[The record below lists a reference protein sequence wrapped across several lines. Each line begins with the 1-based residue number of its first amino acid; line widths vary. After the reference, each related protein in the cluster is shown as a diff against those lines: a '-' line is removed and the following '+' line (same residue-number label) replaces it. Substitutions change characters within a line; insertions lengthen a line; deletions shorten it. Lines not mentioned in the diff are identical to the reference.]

1 MGNNLVRWAG
11 RLSGLY
17 NLNPLAQ
24 CVLLRMANAAVDPD
38 AQSDMPKSRRC
49 VCFLPREELAQQI
62 YGDRRKSRY
71 LDRAIA
77 ELRKT
82 GLIVPE
88 GVSARK
94 GHVQEYRVRVYEAVS
109 LWYKVLSDRYPQDG
123 QELGRI
129 LRDVR
134 KPTKGHT

>member
-1 MGNNLVRWAG
+1 M
-11 RLSGLY
+11 SGIY

-38 AQSDMPKSRRC
+38 AKGDVPMSRRC
-49 VCFLPREELAQQI
+49 ICFLSREELAQQI

-88 GVSARK
+88 GVAARK
-94 GHVQEYRVRVYEAVS
+94 GHAQEYRLGMYEAVA
-109 LWYKVLSDRYPQDG
+109 LQYQVLRERYPTDA

-129 LRDVR
+129 LRAMYR
-134 KPTKGHT
+134 KNEGCT

>member
-38 AQSDMPKSRRC
+38 AQGDTPKSRRC

-88 GVSARK
+88 GISARK
-94 GHVQEYRVRVYEAVS
+94 GHVQEYRLGIYEAVS
-109 LWYKVLSDRYPQDG
+109 LRYEALRERYPNDT
-123 QELGRI
+123 QELVRI
-129 LRDVR
+129 NLDMYRR
-134 KPTKGHT
+134 TKGHT